1 MSERLCVH
9 TIQAKHK
16 NPHDSGHHDLLDD
29 DYPVSKQEDVF
40 LKNSRA
46 TKFSIALYPL
56 QVCGGNYECGMN
68 SVPIYTA

>member
-29 DYPVSKQEDVF
+29 DYPVSKQENVF
-40 LKNSRA
+40 LKKPR
-46 TKFSIALYPL
+46 
-56 QVCGGNYECGMN
+56 
-68 SVPIYTA
+68 